1 MQPVEYR
8 KMYSDSW
15 TKSGYMRVYVR
26 CFSNATSPPPQGR
39 EGPSIDRLGQLR
51 VSRQSVLTFENV
63 RTVTFVVAVVYKVQ
77 IIANICEMFPS
88 RLPNYF
94 GPLILIIACHVSLSQ
109 QKGRMYFS
117 NFTPSIFFIIHSKV
131 NIPLHKCPQAILLT
145 RFSRRDR
152 LSL

>member
-1 MQPVEYR
+1 MQPAACQYR
-8 KMYSDSW
+8 NSEDVVFWQLELNSNPTPPVNRMG
-15 TKSGYMRVYVR
+15 SG
-26 CFSNATSPPPQGR
+26 AL
-39 EGPSIDRLGQLR
+39 SIDGLGRSR
-51 VSRQSVLTFENV
+51 VSHQSVLTFKNV
-63 RTVTFVVAVVYKVQ
+63 RTMTFQVAVVYKVQ

-94 GPLILIIACHVSLSQ
+94 GPLILIIAYHISLSQ